1 MNKKKLKRKGRSVQD
16 LLAIKTFT
24 KNGLQVGKDEL
35 IFFSVQPINISV
47 LSHENIE
54 IKTQQCKDCKLQGN
68 KFNSFLEIYKRS
80 FNNRRF
86 NN

>member
-1 MNKKKLKRKGRSVQD
+1 MDILKSKNSYLTSIFIVVIVIAIVIFIWSKLESFENEED
-16 LLAIKTFT
+16 
-24 KNGLQVGKDEL
+24 
-35 IFFSVQPINISV
+35 
-47 LSHENIE
+47 ENIE
-54 IKTQQCKDCKLQGN
+54 IKTQQCKDYKLQGN

>member
-1 MNKKKLKRKGRSVQD
+1 MDFLK
-16 LLAIKTFT
+16 T
-24 KNGLQVGKDEL
+24 KNSYLTSIFIVVIVIAIVIFLWSKLESFENEEDED
-35 IFFSVQPINISV
+35 V
-47 LSHENIE
+47 E

>member
-1 MNKKKLKRKGRSVQD
+1 MD
-16 LLAIKTFT
+16 LLKT
-24 KNGLQVGKDEL
+24 KNSYLTSIIIVVIVIATVIFLWNKLESFENEEDED
-35 IFFSVQPINISV
+35 V
-47 LSHENIE
+47 E

-68 KFNSFLEIYKRS
+68 KFNSFIEIYKRS

>member
-1 MNKKKLKRKGRSVQD
+1 MDILKSKNSYLTSIFIVVIVIAIVIFLWSKLES
-16 LLAIKTFT
+16 FE
-24 KNGLQVGKDEL
+24 NEEDED
-35 IFFSVQPINISV
+35 V
-47 LSHENIE
+47 E

>member
-1 MNKKKLKRKGRSVQD
+1 MEFLK
-16 LLAIKTFT
+16 T
-24 KNGLQVGKDEL
+24 KNSYLTS
-35 IFFSVQPINISV
+35 IFIVVIVIAIVIFIWSKLESFENEED
-47 LSHENIE
+47 ENIE
-54 IKTQQCKDCKLQGN
+54 IKAQQCKDCKLQGN

>member
-1 MNKKKLKRKGRSVQD
+1 MDILKSKNSYLTSIIIVVIVIAIVIFIWSKLES
-16 LLAIKTFT
+16 FE
-24 KNGLQVGKDEL
+24 NEKD
-35 IFFSVQPINISV
+35 
-47 LSHENIE
+47 ENIE

-68 KFNSFLEIYKRS
+68 KFNPFLEIYKRS

>member
-1 MNKKKLKRKGRSVQD
+1 MDILKSKNSYLTSIFIVVIVIAIVIFIWSKLESFENEED
-16 LLAIKTFT
+16 
-24 KNGLQVGKDEL
+24 
-35 IFFSVQPINISV
+35 
-47 LSHENIE
+47 ENIE
-54 IKTQQCKDCKLQGN
+54 IKTQQCKNCKLQGN

>member
-1 MNKKKLKRKGRSVQD
+1 MDFLK
-16 LLAIKTFT
+16 T
-24 KNGLQVGKDEL
+24 KNSYLTS
-35 IFFSVQPINISV
+35 IFIVVIVIAIVIFIWSKLESFENEED
-47 LSHENIE
+47 ENIE

-68 KFNSFLEIYKRS
+68 NFNSFLEIYKRS

>member
-1 MNKKKLKRKGRSVQD
+1 MDFLK
-16 LLAIKTFT
+16 T
-24 KNGLQVGKDEL
+24 KNSYLTS
-35 IFFSVQPINISV
+35 IFIVVIVIAIVIFIWSKLESFENEED
-47 LSHENIE
+47 ENIE

-86 NN
+86 NNKKD

>member
-1 MNKKKLKRKGRSVQD
+1 MDILKSKNSYLTSIIIVVIVIAIVIFLWSKLES
-16 LLAIKTFT
+16 F
-24 KNGLQVGKDEL
+24 KNEEDEN
-35 IFFSVQPINISV
+35 V
-47 LSHENIE
+47 E
-54 IKTQQCKDCKLQGN
+54 IKTQQCNNCKLQGN

>member
-1 MNKKKLKRKGRSVQD
+1 MDFLK
-16 LLAIKTFT
+16 T
-24 KNGLQVGKDEL
+24 KNSYLTS
-35 IFFSVQPINISV
+35 IFIVVIVIAIVIFLWSKLESFENEED
-47 LSHENIE
+47 ENIE

-68 KFNSFLEIYKRS
+68 KVSSFLEIYKRS

>member
-1 MNKKKLKRKGRSVQD
+1 MDFLK
-16 LLAIKTFT
+16 T
-24 KNGLQVGKDEL
+24 KNSYLTS
-35 IFFSVQPINISV
+35 IFIVIIVIAIVIFIWSKLESFENEED
-47 LSHENIE
+47 ENIE
-54 IKTQQCKDCKLQGN
+54 IKTQQCKNCKLQGN

>member
-1 MNKKKLKRKGRSVQD
+1 MDFLK
-16 LLAIKTFT
+16 T
-24 KNGLQVGKDEL
+24 KNSYLTS
-35 IFFSVQPINISV
+35 IFIVVIVIAIVIFIWSKLESFENGED
-47 LSHENIE
+47 ENIE
-54 IKTQQCKDCKLQGN
+54 IKTQQCKNCKLQGN